1 MLRGRIDS
9 AAKKSFLHCAHP
21 KNYVIPPLL
30 PPQRPQLSH
39 RPRAIHR
46 NGSSRPSGSAA
57 ALEAPVCALKP
68 LFSQPHSAH
77 NTLNRRGEGAVVATA
92 ASAWRPWDP
101 ASGLASG
108 SSLSGHHRARD
119 QRETQSPS
127 KRALPQRRRMLRRRM
142 LRLACCASHHTM
154 GRLHVLAAAA
164 SAWRPWD
171 PGSLAASK
179 LPL

>member
-77 NTLNRRGEGAVVATA
+77 INTLNRRGEGAVVATA
-92 ASAWRPWDP
+92 ASAWRPWDL

-127 KRALPQRRRMLRRRM
+127 KRALPQRRRMLRLAPHYGQTACSRRGGV
-142 LRLACCASHHTM
+142 RLETM
-154 GRLHVLAAAA
+154 GPRKP
-164 SAWRPWD
+164 RR
-171 PGSLAASK
+171 K
-179 LPL
+179 

>member
-92 ASAWRPWDP
+92 ASAWRPWDL

-108 SSLSGHHRARD
+108 IAEPWDKLALLRFVGGAPV
-119 QRETQSPS
+119 QAFAF
-127 KRALPQRRRMLRRRM
+127 RALGKANTPRLWGHLLSHSCHLAHHFVANGRAVYFQIKKKEGRRGG
-142 LRLACCASHHTM
+142 A
-154 GRLHVLAAAA
+154 
-164 SAWRPWD
+164 
-171 PGSLAASK
+171 
-179 LPL
+179 